1 MDNTLPGLSELFDP
15 LPGALMEWLTRK
27 GKEGSAR
34 VHLVASTDGVLG
46 QLIVSSFDEND
57 NNLGDETIEI
67 TTLDYLMAA

>member
-1 MDNTLPGLSELFDP
+1 MNGRTCAAGTLFSSEEGEVDNTLPGLSEVFDP

-46 QLIVSSFDEND
+46 QLIVSC
-57 NNLGDETIEI
+57 
-67 TTLDYLMAA
+67 